1 MRWLL
6 VILAVLLVIFQYRL
20 WIGEGSLAQKVNLE
34 RRVER
39 QRLENERFRERN
51 RVLAVEVEDL
61 KDGLESVEE
70 RARGD
75 LGMIKQGETFYM
87 VIEPRKNP

>member
-20 WIGEGSLAQKVNLE
+20 WIGEGSLAQKVSLE
-34 RRVER
+34 RKVAQ
-39 QRLENERFRERN
+39 QRLENERHRERN

-61 KDGLESVEE
+61 KEGLDSIEE

-75 LGMIKQGETFYM
+75 LGMIKKGETFYM
-87 VIEPRKNP
+87 VVEPGKNP